1 MRDHAIVSPQFWTGN
16 TGRYLRQHPD
26 AQRLALYLLTCPNAN
41 MIGLYYIPIP
51 TICHE
56 LGMDKEGASKAL
68 RRVSEGGFAT
78 YDEGSEV
85 VFVHEMAKF
94 QIGPYL
100 KVGDNRIRGIEKM
113 LESYSKCNLYNDFV
127 KRYRN
132 CFQLSVALNQEAP
145 SKPLRS
151 QDQEQDQEQDK
162 EETTSLGNSDEKK
175 NSENGKTKFPISVEG
190 FFKQWQQFAGTKSLP
205 VPRKMSDER
214 RQKIKTRLATPGW
227 YEDFLAA
234 CRKIPVPNRNDFTW
248 QPDIDWLIE
257 NNTNALKV
265 AEGRYDDKAMIT
277 KPAVE
282 FYDA

>member
-16 TGRYLRQHPD
+16 TGRYLRQYPD

-100 KVGDNRIRGIEKM
+100 KPGDNRIRGIEKM
-113 LESYSKCNLYNDFV
+113 LEAYSKSVLYNEFV
-127 KRYRN
+127 KRYAK
-132 CFQLSVALNQEAP
+132 CFQLSTALNREAP

-162 EETTSLGNSDEKK
+162 KEPSALVASNEKEI
-175 NSENGKTKFPISVEG
+175 NPENAKPKFPISVEG
-190 FFKQWQQFAGTKSLP
+190 FFKQWQQFAKAKSLP
-205 VPRKMSDER
+205 VPERLSKER
-214 RQKIKTRLATPGW
+214 RRKIATRLSDDGW
-227 YEDFLAA
+227 YSEFLAA
-234 CRKIPVPNRNDFTW
+234 CRKIPVPNRDGFTW
-248 QPDIDWLIE
+248 QPDIDWLI
-257 NNTNALKV
+257 TNDTNVSKV
-265 AEGRYDDKAMIT
+265 AEGKYENRT
-277 KPAVE
+277 VNTQPVE
-282 FYDA
+282 PYDA